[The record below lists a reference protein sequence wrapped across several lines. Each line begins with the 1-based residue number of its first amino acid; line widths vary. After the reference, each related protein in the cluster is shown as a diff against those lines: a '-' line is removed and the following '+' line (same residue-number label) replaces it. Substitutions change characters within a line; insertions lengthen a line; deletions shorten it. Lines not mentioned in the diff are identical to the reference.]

1 MTMDLKLS
9 GKAAIVTGGAKG
21 IGLEI
26 SRTLLQEGCRVCMV
40 GTDHAA
46 LERAEREFSVL
57 GPCMARVCD
66 VTDARQIQ
74 ETFAAVEAAYSTVD
88 ILVNNAGVLKPKK
101 IEDMSEAEWDRSLA
115 VNLKSVFLCTQA
127 AIRPM
132 KRHGGTI
139 INACSFAA
147 LIPSVGQAA

>member
-1 MTMDLKLS
+1 MDLKLS

-26 SRTLLQEGCRVCMV
+26 SRTLLQEGCRVWHV

-66 VTDARQIQ
+66 VTDAGR
-74 ETFAAVEAAYSTVD
+74 F
-88 ILVNNAGVLKPKK
+88 
-101 IEDMSEAEWDRSLA
+101 
-115 VNLKSVFLCTQA
+115 
-127 AIRPM
+127 
-132 KRHGGTI
+132 KRHLLRWKQRIARWT
-139 INACSFAA
+139 FW
-147 LIPSVGQAA
+147 

>member
-1 MTMDLKLS
+1 MDLKLS

-66 VTDARQIQ
+66 VTDARGNVTAHRTPKTASASKTPFPPNEAVKQQ
-74 ETFAAVEAAYSTVD
+74 TENDNEKPNAAVKHGSSATPMDANPRRT
-88 ILVNNAGVLKPKK
+88 A
-101 IEDMSEAEWDRSLA
+101 
-115 VNLKSVFLCTQA
+115 KS
-127 AIRPM
+127 
-132 KRHGGTI
+132 G
-139 INACSFAA
+139 
-147 LIPSVGQAA
+147 

>member
-46 LERAEREFSVL
+46 LEL
-57 GPCMARVCD
+57 
-66 VTDARQIQ
+66 
-74 ETFAAVEAAYSTVD
+74 
-88 ILVNNAGVLKPKK
+88 
-101 IEDMSEAEWDRSLA
+101 SL
-115 VNLKSVFLCTQA
+115 
-127 AIRPM
+127 I
-132 KRHGGTI
+132 HI
-139 INACSFAA
+139 
-147 LIPSVGQAA
+147 

>member
-88 ILVNNAGVLKPKK
+88 ILVNNAGALKRKK
-101 IEDMSEAEWDRSLA
+101 LR
-115 VNLKSVFLCTQA
+115 T
-127 AIRPM
+127 
-132 KRHGGTI
+132 
-139 INACSFAA
+139 
-147 LIPSVGQAA
+147 